1 MRAAAYPAFALT
13 AFQSRLVYRNQV
25 WASAFGDLVS
35 IFARVAIWTALF
47 AGASQVDGITL
58 PEMVTYSLLA
68 GPLLYWEYSRVL
80 YDVGDA
86 VRTGDVAVFLLKPLH
101 YPSYLLSTHFGH
113 FAFECVA
120 IVLPVVLIVG
130 FTVGLLPPASPFHGL
145 MFFAYWAVSWLI
157 LFTLACLC
165 GLLAFWLLT
174 AFSLEWFL
182 MAIMSLFSGAIIPL
196 WFLPSPLATA
206 FGYMPFAWISYY
218 PSAVYLGKLDVAAT
232 WAHLGIGLVW
242 LAVLTAAVLALWA
255 KARHRLIVQG
265 G

>member
-1 MRAAAYPAFALT
+1 MKASAYPAFALT

-35 IFARVAIWTALF
+35 IFARIAIWTAAF

-58 PEMVTYSLLA
+58 PEMVTYALLA
-68 GPLLYWEYSRVL
+68 GPLLYWSYAAVL
-80 YDVGDA
+80 YEVGDA

-101 YPSYLLSTHFGH
+101 YPSYLLSAHLGI
-113 FAFECVA
+113 FAFELVTT
-120 IVLPVVLIVG
+120 VLPVALIVG
-130 FTVGLLPPASPFHGL
+130 FTVGLMPPASLFHGL
-145 MFFAYWAVSWLI
+145 MFFPYWAVSWLI
-157 LFTLACLC
+157 LFVLACLC

-196 WFLPSPLATA
+196 WFLPAPLATA
-206 FGYMPFAWISYY
+206 FGYLPFAWISYY
-218 PSAVYLGKLDVAAT
+218 PSAVYLGKLDVTAA
-232 WAHLGIGLVW
+232 WVHLGIGLVW
-242 LAVLTAAVLALWA
+242 LALLAISVVALWA